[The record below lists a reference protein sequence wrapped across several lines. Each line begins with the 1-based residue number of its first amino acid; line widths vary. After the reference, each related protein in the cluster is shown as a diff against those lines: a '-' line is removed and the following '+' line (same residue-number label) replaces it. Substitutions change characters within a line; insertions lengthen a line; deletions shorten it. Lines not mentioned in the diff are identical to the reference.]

1 MPTTSPQQSYLH
13 LNPAIEKLS
22 EGKHVFG
29 VSTSDFSLQN
39 ARSLAR
45 DPDIDFVYLDMEHSA
60 MRFDQLEIF
69 LSCMTDKA
77 GILERG
83 NAQAHP
89 AVFARFAPYASEE
102 AQWVVKHALDLGLM
116 GILINNV
123 ETPEQAENIVR
134 TMRYM
139 PARDSKIPNPRG
151 VRGTAGAAPWFWGIS
166 GAEYRQRADL
176 WPLNPEGDL
185 LFWPMIETV
194 EGVKNADAIAQVP
207 RRWGFLISAPR
218 KTSAIP
224 SACRTPSHPDV
235 DAAMAEI
242 IAVCRARSIPV
253 GGTVG
258 TANVAEKMEQG
269 YRIISFGGAN
279 GGLSAQNEAVRTAAI
294 AAGAK
299 ALGCRLQGKRQK
311 DLAMTHP
318 DNDEKVRWLSQET
331 PETVLEPEL
340 PIIDPHHHLW
350 RVPSPWGTYDLEDLW
365 ADTGSGHNV
374 EQTVF
379 IDARSGYRQDGPEH
393 LKPIGESAF
402 IATVAEQSAQATGK
416 GHNRGNHQSRLHEAG
431 RGCRGGTGRAPGS
444 GKEASSVG
452 SGARLISTTPG
463 SSRVSM
469 CWPG

>member
-1 MPTTSPQQSYLH
+1 MAASIKQPYLH
-13 LNPAIEKLS
+13 LNPVIEKLAG
-22 EGKHVFG
+22 EKHVFG
-29 VSTSDFSLQN
+29 VSTSDFSPQN

-45 DPDIDFVYLDMEHSA
+45 DADIDFVYLDMEHSA

-139 PARDSKIPNPRG
+139 PARDSKIPDPRG

-166 GAEYRQRADL
+166 GNEYRKRADL

-207 RRWGFLISAPR
+207 GVGGFYLGAAQDLSNSLGVPD
-218 KTSAIP
+218 
-224 SACRTPSHPDV
+224 PSHPDV
-235 DAAMAEI
+235 DAAMTEI
-242 IAVCRARSIPV
+242 LDVCRTHSIPV
-253 GGTVG
+253 GGTVNP
-258 TANVAEKMEQG
+258 ANVAAKMEQG

-279 GGLSAQNEAVRTAAI
+279 GGLSAQNEAVRAAAI

-299 ALGCRLQGKRQK
+299 R
-311 DLAMTHP
+311 
-318 DNDEKVRWLSQET
+318 
-331 PETVLEPEL
+331 
-340 PIIDPHHHLW
+340 
-350 RVPSPWGTYDLEDLW
+350 
-365 ADTGSGHNV
+365 
-374 EQTVF
+374 
-379 IDARSGYRQDGPEH
+379 
-393 LKPIGESAF
+393 
-402 IATVAEQSAQATGK
+402 
-416 GHNRGNHQSRLHEAG
+416 
-431 RGCRGGTGRAPGS
+431 
-444 GKEASSVG
+444 
-452 SGARLISTTPG
+452 
-463 SSRVSM
+463 
-469 CWPG
+469 

>member
-1 MPTTSPQQSYLH
+1 MAPLPKQSYLH
-13 LNPAIEKLS
+13 LNPVIEKLAG
-22 EGKHVFG
+22 GKHVFG
-29 VSTSDFSLQN
+29 VSTSDFSVQN

-139 PARDSKIPNPRG
+139 PARDSKIPDPRG
-151 VRGTAGAAPWFWGIS
+151 VRGTSGAAPWFWGIS
-166 GAEYRQRADL
+166 GNEYRKRADL

-194 EGVKNADAIAQVP
+194 EGVQNADAIAQVP
-207 RRWGFLISAPR
+207 GVGGFYLGAAQDLSNSLGVPN
-218 KTSAIP
+218 
-224 SACRTPSHPDV
+224 PSHPDV
-235 DAAMAEI
+235 DAAMGEI
-242 IAVCRARSIPV
+242 LDVCKARSIPV
-253 GGTVG
+253 GGTVNP
-258 TANVAEKMEQG
+258 ANVAAKMEQG

-299 ALGCRLQGKRQK
+299 R
-311 DLAMTHP
+311 
-318 DNDEKVRWLSQET
+318 
-331 PETVLEPEL
+331 
-340 PIIDPHHHLW
+340 
-350 RVPSPWGTYDLEDLW
+350 
-365 ADTGSGHNV
+365 
-374 EQTVF
+374 
-379 IDARSGYRQDGPEH
+379 
-393 LKPIGESAF
+393 
-402 IATVAEQSAQATGK
+402 
-416 GHNRGNHQSRLHEAG
+416 
-431 RGCRGGTGRAPGS
+431 
-444 GKEASSVG
+444 
-452 SGARLISTTPG
+452 
-463 SSRVSM
+463 
-469 CWPG
+469 